1 VHRDLKCSNIL
12 VDQHD
17 CIKVSDFGLSKH
29 ASSGGNTR
37 MGTLNWIAPEILRNA
52 GPFTEKADVFSYG
65 IVVWE
70 IFTNGQVP
78 YQGLQPLQIV
88 RAIDEGVRPEM

>member
-1 VHRDLKCSNIL
+1 
-12 VDQHD
+12 
-17 CIKVSDFGLSKH
+17 
-29 ASSGGNTR
+29 